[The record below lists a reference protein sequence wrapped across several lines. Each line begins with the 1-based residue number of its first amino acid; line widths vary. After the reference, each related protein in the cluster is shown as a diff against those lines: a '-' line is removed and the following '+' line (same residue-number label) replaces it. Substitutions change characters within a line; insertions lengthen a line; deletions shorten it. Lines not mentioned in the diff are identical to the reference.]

1 MNTVEI
7 TIQNGTL
14 EVFHG
19 LINVQEK
26 YCLINESKREF
37 SDEFLD
43 NLIRTIRLWNNE
55 YGNSIRIDDEEFTVI
70 VNENEKFHGK
80 GIFPDNYDTFKKLLG
95 ELND

>member
-7 TIQNGTL
+7 IIQNGIL

-19 LINVQEK
+19 IINIPEK
-26 YCLINESKREF
+26 FCLINDTKKEV

-43 NLIRTIRLWNNE
+43 NLIRTIRLWKNE
-55 YGNSIRIDDEEFTVI
+55 YGYDTHIDEEEFTVI
-70 VNENEKFHGK
+70 VNENERFHGK
-80 GIFPDNYDTFKKLLG
+80 GVYPDNYETFKELLG